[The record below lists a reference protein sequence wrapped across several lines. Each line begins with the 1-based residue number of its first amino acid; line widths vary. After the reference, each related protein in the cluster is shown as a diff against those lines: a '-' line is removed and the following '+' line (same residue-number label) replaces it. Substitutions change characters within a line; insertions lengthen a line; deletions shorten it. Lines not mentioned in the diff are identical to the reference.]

1 MTHDITHDT
10 THEKITVDSLSV
22 TTLKQVKVA
31 IAASEKLGQI
41 PIAQQRIF
49 HLGRELKTLGRSLET
64 LGVGR
69 MGFTV
74 LHVHA
79 APPTNAP
86 VAVVAAVME
95 VPPAVKVNGSF
106 GQPPPPVQHRRQPLR
121 APQQQQ
127 ERKAGAPANRSQNE
141 GTHIADSNVVDL
153 MGDDDD
159 DDDDDCVI
167 VDGADSSQK
176 QKRSRRREYAILE

>member
-121 APQQQQ
+121 APQQQ
-127 ERKAGAPANRSQNE
+127 RKAGAPANLSHNE

-153 MGDDDD
+153 MGDDDDD